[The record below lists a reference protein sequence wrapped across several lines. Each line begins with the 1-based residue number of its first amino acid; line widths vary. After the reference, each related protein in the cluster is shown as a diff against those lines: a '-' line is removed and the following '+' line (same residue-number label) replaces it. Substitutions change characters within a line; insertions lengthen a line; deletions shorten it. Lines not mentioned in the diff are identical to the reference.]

1 MDRWDWA
8 DIPQG
13 LKPIYVRP
21 FLARLKS
28 CPDTKQILI
37 HTLEKSLL
45 GAEGDFGNID
55 PAAFSPR
62 SVRQLCQLHAASAVD
77 ECVGEWRVC
86 KDMTE
91 KHLPLH
97 LECVVEL
104 GVVRHFGP
112 LIAELEWVWQ
122 VGIPHGAR
130 RIDAMLNLAFA
141 QSCNGAAFGS
151 IDVKV
156 EEFVAVDARYPGG
169 VDLREDAAL
178 QLEHAVGRVIRG
190 ALVGIACFINA
201 LRNVRRACAAYRL
214 NFAKGVVENVAP
226 VAEHV
231 EDDSA
236 VVFFSVVPRR
246 TLRGLPIAFEDPVT
260 EFSPHCENAAEES
273 GIDEAAKLADS
284 GQEKL
289 VLHRSKE

>member
-37 HTLEKSLL
+37 HTLEKCSL

-104 GVVRHFGP
+104 GIVRHFGP
-112 LIAELEWVWQ
+112 LIAELDWVRQ
-122 VGIPHGAR
+122 IGIPYGAGR
-130 RIDAMLNLAFA
+130 VDAMLNLAVA
-141 QSCNGAAFGS
+141 QSGHGAAFGS
-151 IDVKV
+151 IDVEV
-156 EEFVAVDARYPGG
+156 EELIAINARYPGG
-169 VDLREDAAL
+169 VDLREDTAL
-178 QLEHAVGRVIRG
+178 QLEHAVGRVICG

-201 LRNVRRACAAYRL
+201 LWNVRRTCAANRL
-214 NFAKGVVENVAP
+214 DVAKGVVENVAP
-226 VAEHV
+226 VAKHV

-236 VVFFSVVPRR
+236 VVFFSVVPRG
-246 TLRGLPIAFEDPVT
+246 TLRGLPVAFEDPVT
-260 EFSPHCENAAEES
+260 ELSAHC
-273 GIDEAAKLADS
+273 
-284 GQEKL
+284 
-289 VLHRSKE
+289 